1 MTSVAKLLF
10 NARAQ
15 MFNQMPEHP
24 YSLLMASRV
33 FEGGFA
39 TLPLEKAMAQR
50 DRLDKLE
57 NDTRSLVAKC
67 DTFKHLVI
75 NYITVVLY
83 LKLKADEAI
92 PDNLNLELTGSLNN
106 ATLKVTPVEPRL
118 RSSYEIFISWN
129 SPEQNPKILIDRQY
143 GTPFEPYNYHEMVEY
158 VREKLVTLAEQ
169 YTEREKQLKP
179 DPQKGGRPPKKG
191 KKKKDD

>member
-1 MTSVAKLLF
+1 
-10 NARAQ
+10 

-57 NDTRSLVAKC
+57 NDTRSLTAKC
-67 DTFKHLVI
+67 ESFKHLVI
-75 NYITVVLY
+75 NYITTVLY
-83 LKLKADEAI
+83 LKLKADGAV
-92 PDNLNLELTGSLNN
+92 PDNLKLELTGPLNN

-129 SPEQNPKILIDRQY
+129 TPEQSPKILIDRQY
-143 GTPFEPYNYHEMVEY
+143 NVPFDPYNYHEMAEL
-158 VREKLVTLAEQ
+158 VREKLVTLSEQ
-169 YTEREKQLKP
+169 YAEREKQLKP
-179 DPQKGGRPPKKG
+179 DPQKGGRPSKKG
-191 KKKKDD
+191 KKNKDG